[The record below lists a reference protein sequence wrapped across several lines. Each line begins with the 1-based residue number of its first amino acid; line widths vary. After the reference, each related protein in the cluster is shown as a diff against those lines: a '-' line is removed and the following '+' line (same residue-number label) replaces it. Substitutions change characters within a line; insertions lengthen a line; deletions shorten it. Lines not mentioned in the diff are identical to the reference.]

1 MFFTGKKTYS
11 ENSLDSLLEA
21 CAGGNARAQK
31 ALIGMFYGYA
41 KSISLRYA
49 GSEEEAEEILNDGFL
64 KVFKNLHRYEPVQPF
79 KAWLRTLFTNTAIDY
94 YRKNLKYSLHVHDDD
109 FDLDDENE
117 YILSHI
123 SAKEILGM
131 IQKLPD
137 SYRIAFTMY
146 AVDGYSHKEIADML
160 GIREGTSKSNVR
172 DARKKLQAM
181 MKQLYPDVYQ
191 SYESKKRL
199 P

>member
-1 MFFTGKKTYS
+1 MFFNRKKAFN
-11 ENSLDSLLEA
+11 EDSLDSILEA
-21 CAGGNARAQK
+21 CTEGDARAQK

-49 GSEEEAEEILNDGFL
+49 GSEEDAEEIVNDGFL

-79 KAWLRTLFTNTAIDY
+79 KAWLRTIFTNTSIDY
-94 YRKNLKYSLHVHDDD
+94 YRKNLKYSMHVHDDD
-109 FDLDDENE
+109 FDLNDENE

-181 MKQLYPDVYQ
+181 MKQLYPEAYQ
-191 SYESKKRL
+191 SFENKKGL
-199 P
+199 L